1 MRNVT
6 SMRRAPFPS
15 VHHSFMVRVLA
26 PLKRQAHQRHMPL
39 QQFLRQG
46 LEAVMHQGNRRA
58 ERESWQRALAILG
71 HNAGMPEPVAREFGR
86 EVGS

>member
-1 MRNVT
+1 
-6 SMRRAPFPS
+6 MRRAPFSS

-26 PLKRQAHQRHMPL
+26 PLKRQAHQRQMPL

-46 LEAVMHQGNRRA
+46 MEAVLRQGNHRA
-58 ERESWQRALAILG
+58 ERESWQRALTILG